1 VYQII
6 LYSQIDYAKCVPST
20 IQLQMKQILSIWIA
34 AIFFASCNKDPTTGN
49 NTPTIA
55 DGTLQYKVNG
65 NLVTIKN
72 ISIADAEYTVF
83 FKQLQGTGIPHTR
96 YMFNGQKG
104 ANNIWVFGIESD
116 SLTLGN
122 YTYDSTYLYP
132 SAIVTTMTYNGQQSA
147 LFYGGDVM
155 SINITSYSNGFISG
169 NFTAKFTPFPIIIGV
184 PDYSTRGTTLIT
196 EGEFKNIKC
205 IY

>member
-1 VYQII
+1 
-6 LYSQIDYAKCVPST
+6 
-20 IQLQMKQILSIWIA
+20 MKQFLSISFA
-34 AIFFASCNKDPTTGN
+34 AIFFASCTRDPNTGN

-83 FKQLQGTGIPHTR
+83 FKQLQGTAIPHTR

-104 ANNIWVFGIESD
+104 ANNIWVFGIQTD

-132 SAIVTTMTYNGQQSA
+132 SHILTTMTYNGQQSA
-147 LFYGGDVM
+147 LFYRGDVM

-169 NFTAKFTPFPIIIGV
+169 NFTAKFTPLGSLGTV
-184 PDYSTRGTTLIT
+184 PAYSTRGTTLIT

>member
-1 VYQII
+1 
-6 LYSQIDYAKCVPST
+6 
-20 IQLQMKQILSIWIA
+20 MKHFLSFSIA
-34 AIFFASCNKDPTTGN
+34 AIFITLCTRDPNTSN
-49 NTPTIA
+49 NPPTIA
-55 DGTLQYKVNG
+55 DGTFQYKVNG

-83 FKQLQGTGIPHTR
+83 FKQLQSTAIPHTR

-104 ANNIWVFGIESD
+104 ANNFFGFGIQSD

-122 YTYDSTYLYP
+122 YTYDSTYQYA
-132 SAIVTTMTYNGQQSA
+132 SGNVTTMTYNGQQS
-147 LFYGGDVM
+147 LLIYGGDNM
-155 SINITSYSNGFISG
+155 NINITAYSNGFISG
-169 NFTAKFTPFPIIIGV
+169 NLTAKLTPLPIIIGV